1 MRDMREPKEIPLI
14 ECFDCGESFS
24 EARSLLGYNLCL
36 ACGEKAARQARAS
49 WCIVPLHK
57 GHYTLVTQKEELK
70 NLNEKP
76 R

>member
-1 MRDMREPKEIPLI
+1 MREPKEIPLI

-49 WCIVPLHK
+49 WCIAPAGHK
-57 GHYTLVTQKEELK
+57 QGYTLHTDKSALRG
-70 NLNEKP
+70 LNKTAQ
-76 R
+76 